1 MTHRIFVFGA
11 TGYLG
16 GAIAARLA
24 QDGHEVQGL
33 TRRDDGVRVLNAAG
47 IQGVPG
53 DLAAPQAWMGALRNA
68 DIAIHAASD
77 DADPRLGDQR
87 VLDAVKSASAD
98 GRIRR
103 FLYTSGIWDYTPS
116 EAVIDETAS
125 LDTSAARRWRIA
137 HHDVAFD
144 LAEHDVQVTVFQPG
158 VVYGETRGLIGEM
171 FAEAHESGT
180 VSIPEDGRPYWPMVH
195 RDDVADAYAR
205 ALDRGPAGARLLLA
219 DGSQLTVREIAEAI
233 ARVTGARVQS
243 RTLDELPA
251 GLAGYGALLLRTNR
265 VNAARARADLGW
277 TPRHTS
283 FVAEVDDLY
292 GEWRSGRP
300 SRVG

>member
-1 MTHRIFVFGA
+1 MAQRIFVFGA

-16 GAIAARLA
+16 SAIAARLA
-24 QDGHEVQGL
+24 RDGHEVQGL
-33 TRRDDGVRVLNAAG
+33 TRREDGVRALKAAG
-47 IQGVPG
+47 VQGVRG
-53 DLAAPQAWMGALRNA
+53 DLASSSEWLGALRNA

-77 DADPRLGDQR
+77 DADARLGDER
-87 VLDAVKSASAD
+87 VLDAVRSASAD

-103 FLYTSGIWDYTPS
+103 FLYTSGIWDYAPS
-116 EAVIDETAS
+116 DAVIDETAPFDS
-125 LDTSAARRWRIA
+125 TAARRWRVA

-180 VSIPEDGRPYWPMVH
+180 VSIPEDGRTHWPMVH
-195 RDDVADAYAR
+195 RDDVAGAYAL
-205 ALDRGPAGARLLLA
+205 ALDRGPNGSRLLLA
-219 DGSQLTVREIAEAI
+219 DGSQLTVREIADAI
-233 ARVTGARVQS
+233 ARATGARVQP
-243 RTLDELPA
+243 RALDELPG
-251 GLAGYGALLLRTNR
+251 GLAGYGALLLRSNR
-265 VNAARARADLGW
+265 VDAARARAELGW
-277 TPRHTS
+277 SPQHTS

-300 SRVG
+300 STVG